1 MEEDTETE
9 MRAMRRQLLRGREG
23 GRSSLRTQVWQSL
36 VSVSRFVI
44 KVKVALGRNPDNG
57 PLQPPAAGPRTNV
70 HTQTDAVCSKLL
82 RLSASKP
89 E

>member
-9 MRAMRRQLLRGREG
+9 MSAMRRQSQG
-23 GRSSLRTQVWQSL
+23 GGTQLPQDAGLAEPRQCVTVCNQSQSSAGEKSRQWTAPASRRITP
-36 VSVSRFVI
+36 VSR
-44 KVKVALGRNPDNG
+44 
-57 PLQPPAAGPRTNV
+57 TNA
-70 HTQTDAVCSKLL
+70 HAQTDAVCSKLL